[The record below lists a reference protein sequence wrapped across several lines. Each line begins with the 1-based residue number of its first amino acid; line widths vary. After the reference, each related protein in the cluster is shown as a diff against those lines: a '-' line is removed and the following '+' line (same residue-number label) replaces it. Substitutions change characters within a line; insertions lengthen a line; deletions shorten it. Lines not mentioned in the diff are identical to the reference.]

1 MKKFMRPCAI
11 FLSVVMFLNMM
22 DLGVFAETVQKVM
35 DESNNPYYIA
45 DEDKIYDEELS
56 SNSACIV
63 MELEDKRDENT
74 KQFLL
79 SDHSVQAVIYAQPVH
94 YLENGEWKDID
105 NSLQYEGK
113 AFEDAAGYTNAANDF
128 QVRFAEQTLQDE
140 FISVQQGEYK
150 LDWKYVGATDEV
162 TPTPT
167 SVPTLE
173 PAEEPESEMPTE
185 NDAENSASDQP
196 SDEEEPADTDEETT
210 ADPLLEDQ
218 QTINAAD
225 DEATAVTETDTD
237 KIESSETEFTDESA
251 SSEMPT
257 AEPSFTPEPTETP
270 NPVASPEPMETLRPE
285 SSPKPSGPP
294 LLLSRITILDEPALM
309 MAAREDES
317 GKTVDEAV
325 AGTMKDVE
333 SNVVYKEALED
344 TDFKYQLVGKT
355 LKENIVVH
363 ERKDS
368 YAYTFE
374 LTAQGVTL
382 YLNEEERT
390 IYAIDSNTE
399 ENVFTIPAPI
409 MYDASGVSSTDISYE
424 LKEAENGSYLFTII
438 ADSEW
443 INSNDRQ
450 FPVSIDPVVATE
462 TKASVRTT
470 MVASAVPNE
479 NCSDR
484 YEWFVGTDSY
494 YYGRCWDLLNF
505 DIPALNPGDVVI
517 DAQMLL
523 VLRSKSFSNT
533 ARDIQVN
540 AHEVTSSWTRNTVT
554 WNTKPSYNPLVYDY
568 DLVKTTDPEEGYTQ
582 KRFNITK
589 AVRGWYA
596 GTANNGILL
605 KAEDES
611 VENTGKFIPER
622 NNNYPAG
629 YYPYVSVT
637 YRNNKGIEPYWDY
650 TTASAGTAGTLSVN
664 DFTGNAVLSHTDA
677 ATSGLLMPISVT
689 HVYNGYMAGQDF
701 TAPTKFTDKIK
712 PFAGYGW
719 KLNLYQMVR
728 SSSVYGLSGD
738 YQTKWP
744 YVYTDGDGTEHYF
757 MKTSDGKYKDEDG
770 LGLELKTI
778 SGGYTIGDD
787 KGGLMTFDSKGNL
800 TKIQDANG
808 NTASL
813 TYSNGFITQITD
825 GAGHV
830 IKLENNGTNLTKVTD
845 PSGKATTYT
854 YSGGLLTRITY
865 PDGTHSDYAYDGDNA
880 LITAQSKSG
889 AKITLAYTDKTS
901 GKRVSSLEEY
911 GVGGA
916 SGQKLT
922 FDRAEYNTTKIRSS
936 GTDGAFGNDDD
947 IITTIRFDNAGRT
960 TGTSVSTVGGI
971 DLGASSSVLTAA
983 NPNSTGSDIKTL
995 NRLSRAA
1002 SIGQYTDNLIKNSN
1016 FDSLTDWNSAAI
1028 GSAAQ
1033 TASVSTSE
1041 HYIGTSALSI
1051 VTTSC
1056 PANGAGRVGQTF
1068 TTSVLKPGQTYTA
1081 SAYVKVP
1088 KNITTSQSGD
1098 YGAGIGVTMNR
1109 SGSSAQ
1115 NVYSEY
1121 IHTQTDTAINN
1132 GWRRVSVT
1140 FTVPQD
1146 ATNTQISMLLSN
1158 GVGTAYFDAV
1168 QVERGETAS
1177 PYNVFQNSGFECG
1190 DGTNW
1195 FPVSMASGDGVSSDA
1210 AHSGSYS
1217 YKVSGNGKTN
1227 KYFVQE
1233 VPVTGSVYDSYIV
1246 SAWAK
1251 ADAVADRDTERE
1263 FKVDIK
1269 ITYTD
1274 GTTLWKKASFNATVS
1289 GWQQLV
1295 FAFDLNGTG
1304 NSGKTPKSVRAD
1316 ICYENQANAV
1326 YFDDVQLIKDESQA
1340 YTYDSDGNL
1349 ISVVK
1354 NADQKGTMEYSNN
1367 NLIKET
1373 DAKGYS
1379 FTYTYDAHH
1388 NMTSAT
1394 SQNNVKYT
1402 YTYDSKGN
1410 ATDLSVTNKADSMEI
1425 KTEVEYTANGA
1436 YVQKQIDALGVASAV
1451 YDYDQTSGL
1460 LKSVTDGNGVLTGYK
1475 YDSNDRLTSVTRGGT
1490 TIGYTYD
1497 NNTNL
1502 LSAIDHNGFQY
1513 TFGYDAFGNRTQVRA
1528 GENLL
1533 STYTYGENNG
1543 ALQSVTYG
1551 NGFTAGYNYNAAGQL
1566 VSKSYNGETVYTW
1579 KYGTAG
1585 EAQEHVDIANSL
1597 LYNYDYDSTGRFIR
1611 EAAFENGTRLYTT
1624 EYGYDLL
1631 NNVTKISNDAYGSVI
1646 TQNYTY
1652 GKDNLPTS
1660 YTTSTGIRVDYHRD
1674 SLNRMYEQVV
1684 NTESK
1689 IYSSYARYSA
1699 TDRGSSRYRSY
1710 LVGWQYIGN
1719 TAIRYTRDN
1728 NGNITKIEEGV
1739 RDGQTSN
1746 GKNYAAKAYYRY
1758 DDNNQL
1764 IWETSAYS
1772 NKTREY
1778 TYSGGN
1784 LVQVKEWDSFM
1795 PPSSAA
1801 VQTFALGSE
1810 EPENKEMLPC
1820 DEESGYEVTDTEVI
1834 ADEQP
1839 AEAVNEAPA
1848 EEVEESTFAE
1858 SEAETL
1864 AARAATVTGKI
1875 IAPDGLN
1882 MRSGPGTSYGILVS
1896 IPFGASVTVLDSSS
1910 SWYKV
1915 TYSGKTGYVL
1925 GQYVQITSTTP
1936 TPKPTAAPTVIG
1948 TGKIT
1953 ASAGLNMRSGPGTSY
1968 GILISIPFGATVSVL
1983 DISNSSWYKVTY
1995 SGKTGYVSSQYIQVT
2010 LNPTPTPKP
2019 TPTPTPKPTP
2029 TPTPKPTPTPTPKPT
2044 STPTPKPTPVPAAR
2058 TIQYGYA
2065 ETGWKDLMTSY
2076 NGQSI
2081 TYDEIGNPL
2090 TYRDGMTMTW
2100 TGRQLTTLTQNGKQN
2115 TYKYDVDGL
2124 RLEKTAGG
2132 VTTQYQYVNGQLLG
2146 EKRSN
2151 GVVLRYTYDALGAL
2165 SGIQYKNAAGVT
2177 TNYIVRCTLSG
2188 DVDQIYDTKGNLL
2201 ARYIYDTWG
2210 NTLSVTDAS
2219 GKAITDLLHIASIN
2233 PIRYRGYY
2241 FDAETGLYYLQSR
2254 YYDTVTKRY
2263 INPDGYVFTGQDM
2276 QSGNMFAY
2284 CGNQPVN
2291 RFDNTGSMWL
2301 DAAGGGGDGSNS
2313 NKAAHERIRKETIAK
2328 MKYNRSTV
2336 NVCSSSDQYENG
2348 KLNIL
2353 INPNNI
2359 GRSGKIDPNISIQ
2372 NSYAISDRI
2381 EMEVILDL
2389 VKSSSLYDPN
2399 IYHRC
2404 EFGYIVEWEA
2414 HNLLY
2419 NAADRYNIEWH
2430 NIKERTGTVDLNEDD
2445 RVRLIPYM
2453 VASIVYR
2460 IAYDIPQW
2468 IYGGTR

>member
-409 MYDASGVSSTDISYE
+409 MDDASGVSSTDISYE

-629 YYPYVSVT
+629 YYPYVSIT

-813 TYSNGFITQITD
+813 
-825 GAGHV
+825 
-830 IKLENNGTNLTKVTD
+830 
-845 PSGKATTYT
+845 
-854 YSGGLLTRITY
+854 
-865 PDGTHSDYAYDGDNA
+865 
-880 LITAQSKSG
+880 
-889 AKITLAYTDKTS
+889 
-901 GKRVSSLEEY
+901 
-911 GVGGA
+911 
-916 SGQKLT
+916 
-922 FDRAEYNTTKIRSS
+922 
-936 GTDGAFGNDDD
+936 
-947 IITTIRFDNAGRT
+947 
-960 TGTSVSTVGGI
+960 
-971 DLGASSSVLTAA
+971 
-983 NPNSTGSDIKTL
+983 
-995 NRLSRAA
+995 
-1002 SIGQYTDNLIKNSN
+1002 
-1016 FDSLTDWNSAAI
+1016 
-1028 GSAAQ
+1028 
-1033 TASVSTSE
+1033 
-1041 HYIGTSALSI
+1041 
-1051 VTTSC
+1051 
-1056 PANGAGRVGQTF
+1056 
-1068 TTSVLKPGQTYTA
+1068 
-1081 SAYVKVP
+1081 
-1088 KNITTSQSGD
+1088 
-1098 YGAGIGVTMNR
+1098 
-1109 SGSSAQ
+1109 
-1115 NVYSEY
+1115 
-1121 IHTQTDTAINN
+1121 
-1132 GWRRVSVT
+1132 
-1140 FTVPQD
+1140 
-1146 ATNTQISMLLSN
+1146 
-1158 GVGTAYFDAV
+1158 
-1168 QVERGETAS
+1168 
-1177 PYNVFQNSGFECG
+1177 
-1190 DGTNW
+1190 
-1195 FPVSMASGDGVSSDA
+1195 
-1210 AHSGSYS
+1210 
-1217 YKVSGNGKTN
+1217 
-1227 KYFVQE
+1227 
-1233 VPVTGSVYDSYIV
+1233 
-1246 SAWAK
+1246 
-1251 ADAVADRDTERE
+1251 
-1263 FKVDIK
+1263 
-1269 ITYTD
+1269 
-1274 GTTLWKKASFNATVS
+1274 
-1289 GWQQLV
+1289 
-1295 FAFDLNGTG
+1295 
-1304 NSGKTPKSVRAD
+1304 
-1316 ICYENQANAV
+1316 
-1326 YFDDVQLIKDESQA
+1326 
-1340 YTYDSDGNL
+1340 
-1349 ISVVK
+1349 
-1354 NADQKGTMEYSNN
+1354 
-1367 NLIKET
+1367 
-1373 DAKGYS
+1373 
-1379 FTYTYDAHH
+1379 
-1388 NMTSAT
+1388 
-1394 SQNNVKYT
+1394 
-1402 YTYDSKGN
+1402 
-1410 ATDLSVTNKADSMEI
+1410 
-1425 KTEVEYTANGA
+1425 
-1436 YVQKQIDALGVASAV
+1436 
-1451 YDYDQTSGL
+1451 
-1460 LKSVTDGNGVLTGYK
+1460 
-1475 YDSNDRLTSVTRGGT
+1475 
-1490 TIGYTYD
+1490 
-1497 NNTNL
+1497 
-1502 LSAIDHNGFQY
+1502 
-1513 TFGYDAFGNRTQVRA
+1513 
-1528 GENLL
+1528 
-1533 STYTYGENNG
+1533 
-1543 ALQSVTYG
+1543 TYG

-1820 DEESGYEVTDTEVI
+1820 DEKSGYEVTDTEVI

-1848 EEVEESTFAE
+1848 EEVEKSTFAE

-1864 AARAATVTGKI
+1864 AARAATVTG
-1875 IAPDGLN
+1875 
-1882 MRSGPGTSYGILVS
+1882 
-1896 IPFGASVTVLDSSS
+1896 
-1910 SWYKV
+1910 
-1915 TYSGKTGYVL
+1915 
-1925 GQYVQITSTTP
+1925 
-1936 TPKPTAAPTVIG
+1936 
-1948 TGKIT
+1948 
-1953 ASAGLNMRSGPGTSY
+1953 
-1968 GILISIPFGATVSVL
+1968 
-1983 DISNSSWYKVTY
+1983 
-1995 SGKTGYVSSQYIQVT
+1995 
-2010 LNPTPTPKP
+2010 
-2019 TPTPTPKPTP
+2019 
-2029 TPTPKPTPTPTPKPT
+2029 
-2044 STPTPKPTPVPAAR
+2044 
-2058 TIQYGYA
+2058 
-2065 ETGWKDLMTSY
+2065 
-2076 NGQSI
+2076 
-2081 TYDEIGNPL
+2081 
-2090 TYRDGMTMTW
+2090 
-2100 TGRQLTTLTQNGKQN
+2100 
-2115 TYKYDVDGL
+2115 
-2124 RLEKTAGG
+2124 
-2132 VTTQYQYVNGQLLG
+2132 
-2146 EKRSN
+2146 
-2151 GVVLRYTYDALGAL
+2151 
-2165 SGIQYKNAAGVT
+2165 
-2177 TNYIVRCTLSG
+2177 
-2188 DVDQIYDTKGNLL
+2188 
-2201 ARYIYDTWG
+2201 
-2210 NTLSVTDAS
+2210 
-2219 GKAITDLLHIASIN
+2219 
-2233 PIRYRGYY
+2233 
-2241 FDAETGLYYLQSR
+2241 
-2254 YYDTVTKRY
+2254 
-2263 INPDGYVFTGQDM
+2263 
-2276 QSGNMFAY
+2276 
-2284 CGNQPVN
+2284 
-2291 RFDNTGSMWL
+2291 
-2301 DAAGGGGDGSNS
+2301 
-2313 NKAAHERIRKETIAK
+2313 
-2328 MKYNRSTV
+2328 
-2336 NVCSSSDQYENG
+2336 
-2348 KLNIL
+2348 
-2353 INPNNI
+2353 
-2359 GRSGKIDPNISIQ
+2359 
-2372 NSYAISDRI
+2372 
-2381 EMEVILDL
+2381 
-2389 VKSSSLYDPN
+2389 
-2399 IYHRC
+2399 
-2404 EFGYIVEWEA
+2404 
-2414 HNLLY
+2414 
-2419 NAADRYNIEWH
+2419 
-2430 NIKERTGTVDLNEDD
+2430 
-2445 RVRLIPYM
+2445 
-2453 VASIVYR
+2453 
-2460 IAYDIPQW
+2460 
-2468 IYGGTR
+2468 

>member
-368 YAYTFE
+368 YSYTFE

-622 NNNYPAG
+622 NNN
-629 YYPYVSVT
+629 
-637 YRNNKGIEPYWDY
+637 
-650 TTASAGTAGTLSVN
+650 
-664 DFTGNAVLSHTDA
+664 
-677 ATSGLLMPISVT
+677 
-689 HVYNGYMAGQDF
+689 
-701 TAPTKFTDKIK
+701 
-712 PFAGYGW
+712 
-719 KLNLYQMVR
+719 
-728 SSSVYGLSGD
+728 
-738 YQTKWP
+738 
-744 YVYTDGDGTEHYF
+744 
-757 MKTSDGKYKDEDG
+757 
-770 LGLELKTI
+770 
-778 SGGYTIGDD
+778 
-787 KGGLMTFDSKGNL
+787 
-800 TKIQDANG
+800 
-808 NTASL
+808 
-813 TYSNGFITQITD
+813 
-825 GAGHV
+825 
-830 IKLENNGTNLTKVTD
+830 
-845 PSGKATTYT
+845 
-854 YSGGLLTRITY
+854 
-865 PDGTHSDYAYDGDNA
+865 
-880 LITAQSKSG
+880 
-889 AKITLAYTDKTS
+889 
-901 GKRVSSLEEY
+901 Y

-1820 DEESGYEVTDTEVI
+1820 DEKSGYEVTDTEVI

-1848 EEVEESTFAE
+1848 EEVEKSTFAE

-1864 AARAATVTGKI
+1864 AARAATVTG
-1875 IAPDGLN
+1875 
-1882 MRSGPGTSYGILVS
+1882 
-1896 IPFGASVTVLDSSS
+1896 
-1910 SWYKV
+1910 
-1915 TYSGKTGYVL
+1915 
-1925 GQYVQITSTTP
+1925 
-1936 TPKPTAAPTVIG
+1936 
-1948 TGKIT
+1948 
-1953 ASAGLNMRSGPGTSY
+1953 
-1968 GILISIPFGATVSVL
+1968 
-1983 DISNSSWYKVTY
+1983 
-1995 SGKTGYVSSQYIQVT
+1995 
-2010 LNPTPTPKP
+2010 
-2019 TPTPTPKPTP
+2019 
-2029 TPTPKPTPTPTPKPT
+2029 
-2044 STPTPKPTPVPAAR
+2044 
-2058 TIQYGYA
+2058 
-2065 ETGWKDLMTSY
+2065 
-2076 NGQSI
+2076 
-2081 TYDEIGNPL
+2081 
-2090 TYRDGMTMTW
+2090 
-2100 TGRQLTTLTQNGKQN
+2100 
-2115 TYKYDVDGL
+2115 
-2124 RLEKTAGG
+2124 
-2132 VTTQYQYVNGQLLG
+2132 
-2146 EKRSN
+2146 
-2151 GVVLRYTYDALGAL
+2151 
-2165 SGIQYKNAAGVT
+2165 
-2177 TNYIVRCTLSG
+2177 
-2188 DVDQIYDTKGNLL
+2188 
-2201 ARYIYDTWG
+2201 
-2210 NTLSVTDAS
+2210 
-2219 GKAITDLLHIASIN
+2219 
-2233 PIRYRGYY
+2233 
-2241 FDAETGLYYLQSR
+2241 
-2254 YYDTVTKRY
+2254 
-2263 INPDGYVFTGQDM
+2263 
-2276 QSGNMFAY
+2276 
-2284 CGNQPVN
+2284 
-2291 RFDNTGSMWL
+2291 
-2301 DAAGGGGDGSNS
+2301 
-2313 NKAAHERIRKETIAK
+2313 
-2328 MKYNRSTV
+2328 
-2336 NVCSSSDQYENG
+2336 
-2348 KLNIL
+2348 
-2353 INPNNI
+2353 
-2359 GRSGKIDPNISIQ
+2359 
-2372 NSYAISDRI
+2372 
-2381 EMEVILDL
+2381 
-2389 VKSSSLYDPN
+2389 
-2399 IYHRC
+2399 
-2404 EFGYIVEWEA
+2404 
-2414 HNLLY
+2414 
-2419 NAADRYNIEWH
+2419 
-2430 NIKERTGTVDLNEDD
+2430 
-2445 RVRLIPYM
+2445 
-2453 VASIVYR
+2453 
-2460 IAYDIPQW
+2460 
-2468 IYGGTR
+2468 